1 MPMWVIQV
9 KDVLEMTGTMQ
20 PHQVLKAQGLLEI
33 WRVTMFTLFVSHQW
47 LSFHHPDP
55 NGEQLKVLQLVLR
68 KLIAK
73 QLTIQGNVW
82 SEYSASKART
92 KDLDGVGKWYMWLDY
107 FCVPQLVGHSVLG
120 VGEQHSYIE
129 SIPSYV
135 DLCSAFVELGTAGR
149 ASRLKSSVPGA
160 GQNGGV
166 VIIIIFLPEQ
176 KFQSQ
181 RSRALIRSG
190 SLRLWCTDIPCT
202 QGTLQLKAIVLPAA
216 MSFRQQ

>member
-1 MPMWVIQV
+1 MLARASTRSMPMWVIQV

-135 DLCSAFVELGTAGR
+135 DPCSAFVELVPQAVHQDLR
-149 ASRLKSSVPGA
+149 VPCLVPDRMVVLSSLSSFYPSKNSNHR
-160 GQNGGV
+160 GQ
-166 VIIIIFLPEQ
+166 E
-176 KFQSQ
+176 
-181 RSRALIRSG
+181 R
-190 SLRLWCTDIPCT
+190 
-202 QGTLQLKAIVLPAA
+202 
-216 MSFRQQ
+216 